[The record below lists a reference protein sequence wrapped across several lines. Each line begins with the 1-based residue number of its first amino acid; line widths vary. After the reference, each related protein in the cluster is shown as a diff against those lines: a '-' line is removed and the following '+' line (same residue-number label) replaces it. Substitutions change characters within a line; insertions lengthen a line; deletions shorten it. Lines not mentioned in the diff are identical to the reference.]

1 MAAEVILPKVDM
13 DMETGQ
19 ISRWY
24 AKDGDTVTKGQLLF
38 EIETDKAAM
47 EVDAPAS
54 GILADIS
61 AAEGAVVPVGQAVA
75 WIYAEGEERN
85 AKSTSVVEEP
95 VAGVPVETV
104 IEPVT
109 SKQAEPKS
117 SQGFEPSSANDVRAT
132 PLARRL
138 AREAGVDLA
147 SILGSGPK
155 GRVQK
160 KDVESNITVTKP
172 LAVQT
177 KSSVRTNTDV
187 AVISQ
192 LNAVW
197 LREGEADRLPIVL
210 IHGFAADLNSWRG
223 LFAGASL
230 GHPILALDL
239 PGHGNSPRVVPES
252 IDDIATAVEA
262 TLSAFGVTS
271 CLLVG
276 HSLGGAVATITAAR
290 GVVDVRSLLLI
301 SSGGLGPQVNG
312 AFIKGLI
319 GAKSE
324 ASIVPWLKLLVAD
337 ESHLTKPFIN
347 ATVAQASDAELRNTQ
362 EAIGHRFFADGT
374 QTFEV
379 RSSIASLAMPVRLI
393 FGAEDRVI
401 PVAQAHGLPGKVGVH
416 IFAGCGH
423 MPQIEERAAV
433 LQILKECA
441 AAAN

>member
-54 GILADIS
+54 GIIADIS
-61 AAEGAVVPVGQAVA
+61 AAEGAVVPVGQTVA
-75 WIYAEGEERN
+75 RIYDEGEERN

-95 VAGVPVETV
+95 VAAVTVETV

-252 IDDIATAVEA
+252 IDDIAAAVEA
-262 TLSAFGVTS
+262 TLAALGVTS
-271 CLLVG
+271 CLLIG
-276 HSLGGAVATITAAR
+276 HSLGGAVATVTAAR

-324 ASIVPWLKLLVAD
+324 ASIVPRLKLLVVD

-347 ATVAQASDAELRNTQ
+347 ATVAQAADAELRDTQ
-362 EAIGHRFFADGT
+362 EAIGHRFLRMAH
-374 QTFEV
+374 
-379 RSSIASLAMPVRLI
+379 RLLR
-393 FGAEDRVI
+393 F
-401 PVAQAHGLPGKVGVH
+401 AQALPRLQCRCGSSSVPKIGLFRCPGSWFAGESWRPH
-416 IFAGCGH
+416 FRRLWTYATNRRAGCG
-423 MPQIEERAAV
+423 
-433 LQILKECA
+433 
-441 AAAN
+441 AAANP

>member
-54 GILADIS
+54 GIIADIS
-61 AAEGAVVPVGQAVA
+61 AAEGAVVPVGQTVA
-75 WIYAEGEERN
+75 WIYDEGEERN

-95 VAGVPVETV
+95 VAAVPVETV

-210 IHGFAADLNSWRG
+210 IHGFAADLKSWRG

-262 TLSAFGVTS
+262 TLSAFGVKS

-276 HSLGGAVATITAAR
+276 HSLGGAVATVTAAR

-301 SSGGLGPQVNG
+301 SS
-312 AFIKGLI
+312 
-319 GAKSE
+319 
-324 ASIVPWLKLLVAD
+324 
-337 ESHLTKPFIN
+337 T
-347 ATVAQASDAELRNTQ
+347 LR
-362 EAIGHRFFADGT
+362 
-374 QTFEV
+374 
-379 RSSIASLAMPVRLI
+379 
-393 FGAEDRVI
+393 
-401 PVAQAHGLPGKVGVH
+401 
-416 IFAGCGH
+416 
-423 MPQIEERAAV
+423 
-433 LQILKECA
+433 
-441 AAAN
+441 